1 MGIQD
6 ENQYELLEILEKQ
19 YFETVSRLRDAM
31 IDTGKEVGI
40 HAFKQIT
47 SEVETALIKDMEE
60 YCEDSTAKAS

>member
-19 YFETVSRLRDAM
+19 YFETVSRLRDVM
-31 IDTGKEVGI
+31 IDAGKEVGI
-40 HAFKQIT
+40 HTFKQIT

-60 YCEDSTAKAS
+60 YCEDSTAKES